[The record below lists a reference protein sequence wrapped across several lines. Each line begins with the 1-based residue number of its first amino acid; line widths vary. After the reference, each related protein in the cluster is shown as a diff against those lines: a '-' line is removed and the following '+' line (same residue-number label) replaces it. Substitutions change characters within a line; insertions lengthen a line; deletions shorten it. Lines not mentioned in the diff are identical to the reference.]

1 MRDKPGYI
9 VLVAV
14 GINQNVPNISQGTLF
29 FAETKDLNFS
39 LSLRLRSQTHKFF
52 NVRSLVVGGI
62 IKITATDR
70 KHRIKAGI

>member
-29 FAETKDLNFS
+29 FAETKVLNFS

-52 NVRSLVVGGI
+52 NVRLSKCKQNKYVMNDV
-62 IKITATDR
+62 A
-70 KHRIKAGI
+70 A